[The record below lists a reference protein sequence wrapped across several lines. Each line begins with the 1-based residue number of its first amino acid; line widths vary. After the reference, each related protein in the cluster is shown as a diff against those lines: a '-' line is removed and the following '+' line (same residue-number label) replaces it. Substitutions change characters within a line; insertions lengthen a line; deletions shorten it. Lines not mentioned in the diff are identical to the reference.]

1 MNRRTLIRSALAVL
15 AAGLALAWAFAP
27 RPMPV
32 ETASATLG
40 RFEATVEEDGK
51 TRLRDRYL
59 VSAPLAGQL
68 ARIALQP
75 GDAVKAGQVVA
86 TLTPVAAPM
95 TDERT
100 RREQQARLDTAQVRV
115 RVAAAQI
122 ERAQVAVR
130 QAETELRRTEQLAQ
144 QGFVAPTQLDTQR
157 LARQA
162 AQKELEAA
170 VQERRVAEAAVEES
184 RAALAVVEGA
194 RAVRAGVEG
203 ARAARDGVSAGGP
216 TARRDFALR
225 SPVDGRVLRVPLT
238 SEATVATGTALLE
251 IGDTSRLEIVAEL
264 LTTEALKAVPGTPV
278 RIERWGG
285 PAVLEGR
292 VRRVEPAA
300 FTKVSALG
308 VEEQRVNVLI
318 DLTSPPAQWAALG
331 DGFRVGVRLVVQS
344 VEQALRV
351 PASAVFPRADGAGMA
366 VFAVQ
371 AGHARLVPVTVG
383 ARSGGEVWVREGL
396 AAGAAVVVYPPAGLK
411 DGMAVTVRTV

>member
-1 MNRRTLIRSALAVL
+1 MNRRMLIRLGLVAL
-15 AAGLALAWAFAP
+15 AAGLALAYAFAP
-27 RPMPV
+27 RPVAV
-32 ETASATLG
+32 ETATATLG
-40 RFEATVEEDGK
+40 RFEARVEEDGK

-68 ARIALQP
+68 ARIGLQP

-115 RVAAAQI
+115 RVAAAQT

-144 QGFVAPTQLDTQR
+144 QGFVAPTQLDSQR

-162 AQKELEAA
+162 AQKELEAV
-170 VQERRVAEAAVEES
+170 VQERRVAEAAVQEA
-184 RAALAVVEGA
+184 RAALAVVEGGRVA
-194 RAVRAGVEG
+194 RADA
-203 ARAARDGVSAGGP
+203 AGGVA
-216 TARRDFALR
+216 ARRDFALR
-225 SPVDGRVLRVPLT
+225 APVDGRVLRVLLT

-251 IGDTSRLEIVAEL
+251 IGDTARLEIVAEL
-264 LTTEALKAVPGTPV
+264 LTTEALKALPGTLV

-285 PAVLEGR
+285 PGVLEGR

-331 DGFRVGVRLVVQS
+331 DGFRVGVQLVVQA
-344 VEQALRV
+344 VEGALRV

-383 ARSGGEVWVREGL
+383 GRSGSEAWLREGL
-396 AAGAAVVVYPPAGLK
+396 AAGAVVIVYPPAGLK
-411 DGMAVTVRTV
+411 DGMAVVVRRV

>member
-1 MNRRTLIRSALAVL
+1 MNRRILIRSGLVVL

-27 RPMPV
+27 RPVPV

-115 RVAAAQI
+115 KVAAAQI

-130 QAETELRRTEQLAQ
+130 QADTELRRTEQLAQ

-162 AQKELEAA
+162 AQKEQEAA

-184 RAALAVVEGA
+184 RAALAVV
-194 RAVRAGVEG
+194 
-203 ARAARDGVSAGGP
+203 SAGG
-216 TARRDFALR
+216 ALSRRDFALR
-225 SPVDGRVLRVPLT
+225 SPVDGRVLRVLLT

-251 IGDTSRLEIVAEL
+251 IGDTARLEIVAEL

-331 DGFRVGVRLVVQS
+331 DGFRVGVRLVVQV

-383 ARSGGEVWVREGL
+383 ARSGAEVWLREGL
-396 AAGAAVVVYPPAGLK
+396 AAGAVVIVYPPAGLK
-411 DGMAVTVRTV
+411 DGMAVTLRTV

>member
-27 RPMPV
+27 RPMAV

-86 TLTPVAAPM
+86 TLTPVVAPM

-115 RVAAAQI
+115 KVAAAQI

-194 RAVRAGVEG
+194 RA
-203 ARAARDGVSAGGP
+203 ARAGVSAGGP

-225 SPVDGRVLRVPLT
+225 SPVDGRVLRVLLT

-251 IGDTSRLEIVAEL
+251 IGDTARLEIVAEL

-292 VRRVEPAA
+292 VRRVEPAG

-318 DLTSPPAQWAALG
+318 NLTSPPAQWAALG